1 MRNLLNFL
9 LKYDYWLLFIL
20 LEVVSFTLLFRFNN
34 YQGSVYFTSASGM
47 VAWVDQMVS
56 GVTSYFGLREVNTD
70 LTRRNVQLELEVER
84 LSRSLRAYVRD
95 SAAIEQIRREA
106 ADAYWVTSARVVNNS
121 LTRSDNYI
129 TIDKGS
135 ADSVCA
141 EMGVL
146 SGSSVVGVVYHV
158 SRHYALVLPVLNSK
172 SNISCKIRRTDYFGV
187 LKWEGGSSRY
197 AWLQDIPRHSEFS
210 LGDTVVT
217 SGHSAI
223 FPEGVPVGVV
233 DDREDSHDGLSYH
246 LKIRLFTDFA
256 RLSDVSVIRY
266 EGHAEQAALE
276 DSVKVSK

>member
-9 LKYDYWLLFIL
+9 LKYDYWLLFIV
-20 LEVVSFTLLFRFNN
+20 LEVVSFVLLFRFNN
-34 YQGSVYFTSASGM
+34 YQGSVYFTSANGA
-47 VAWVDQMVS
+47 VAWVDKMVN
-56 GVTSYFGLREVNTD
+56 GVTSYFGLRETNRD
-70 LTRRNVQLELEVER
+70 LMSRNVELELEVER
-84 LSRSLRAYVRD
+84 LSRSLEVYMKD
-95 SAAIEQIRREA
+95 SLALVQMRQSAP
-106 ADAYWVTSARVVNNS
+106 DAYWVTSARVVNNS

-129 TIDKGS
+129 TIDKGT

-146 SGSSVVGVVYHV
+146 SGNSVVGVVYRT

-187 LKWEGGSSRY
+187 LKWDGGSSQY
-197 AWLQDIPRHSEFS
+197 AWLQDIPRHAEFS

-233 DDREDSHDGLSYH
+233 DDRKDSRDGLSYL
-246 LKIRLFTDFA
+246 LKVRLFTDFA
-256 RLSDVSVIRY
+256 RVTDVSVIRY
-266 EGHAEQAALE
+266 DGRAEQAALE
-276 DSVKVSK
+276 DSIK

>member
-20 LEVVSFTLLFRFNN
+20 LEAVSFTLLFRFNN

-47 VAWVDQMVS
+47 VAWVDRMVS
-56 GVTSYFGLREVNTD
+56 GVTSYFGLREVNAG
-70 LTRRNVQLELEVER
+70 LTRRNVELELEVER
-84 LSRSLRAYVRD
+84 LSRSLDAYMRD
-95 SAAIEQIRREA
+95 SVAIEQIRREA

-223 FPEGVPVGVV
+223 FPEGVPVGIV

-266 EGHAEQAALE
+266 EGRAEQAALE